1 MLNVQSPLFRRAA
14 GRPVWPGCPHGTRGF
29 RGARLALAL
38 VLAATSGCA
47 AAQSLR
53 QTGVNIF
60 NVIYGVVGVIGAIAC
75 LLTLLNWVTGNWL
88 GRDDPKKI
96 FLQALLGTALAF
108 GVVAILQFV
117 KDMVGGSAS
126 GISNL

>member
-1 MLNVQSPLFRRAA
+1 MFEQFVAPLHRVDVAKIRRAVTCARIACAA
-14 GRPVWPGCPHGTRGF
+14 G
-29 RGARLALAL
+29 ALAMA
-38 VLAATSGCA
+38 VDPVM
-47 AAQSLR
+47 AQSLK
-53 QTGVNIF
+53 QAGVNIF

-75 LLTLLNWVTGNWL
+75 LPTLLNWVTGNWL

-96 FLQALLGTALAF
+96 FFQALLGTALAF
-108 GVVAILQFV
+108 GIVAIIQFV

>member
-1 MLNVQSPLFRRAA
+1 MKEHITATLFRIDIARV
-14 GRPVWPGCPHGTRGF
+14 RRTVTV
-29 RGARLALAL
+29 ARLAGGLFALAL
-38 VLAATSGCA
+38 AANPA
-47 AAQSLR
+47 MAQSLK
-53 QTGVNIF
+53 QAGVNIF

-96 FLQALLGTALAF
+96 FFQSLVGTALAF
-108 GVVAILQFV
+108 GVVAIIQFV

>member
-1 MLNVQSPLFRRAA
+1 MIAKPIVAPVPVNLIAVGRAVA
-14 GRPVWPGCPHGTRGF
+14 F
-29 RGARLALAL
+29 ARLATTMGMLLLASHP
-38 VLAATSGCA
+38 AM
-47 AAQSLR
+47 AQSLK
-53 QTGVNIF
+53 QAGVNIF
-60 NVIYGVVGVIGAIAC
+60 NMIYGVVGVIGAIAC

-96 FLQALLGTALAF
+96 FFQALLGTALAF
-108 GVVAILQFV
+108 GVVAIIQFV